1 MAEDIKIDNSA
12 FGMPSA
18 EADTLIIEVSKTD
31 YAFCEYNSK
40 KNKLLFAATH
50 HIDFNSIEK
59 PEEQL
64 IRGLNLF
71 QLSKKNHTNIFINH
85 HHSNF
90 TLCPEPFYNI
100 NNGKELLEFNI
111 GNVDQ
116 QIIKTNDINN
126 RIKIIYSVD
135 ENISNLIDAIFPQHQ
150 SKHTLCVLSQL
161 LLTYEDL
168 THEDVLVYIK
178 DDSLSLLIKNKQ
190 TLLLTNTYAIKS
202 TEDILYYLL
211 FSLEQYEL
219 NPLFVKIVLIGNINT
234 ASPLAN
240 SIKKYIKHV
249 RFGIGNKLI
258 DWTEVKGM
266 PQHYY
271 YSILNRLFCEL

>member
-40 KNKLLFAATH
+40 NNKLLFAATH
-50 HIDFNSIEK
+50 HIDSNSIEK

-71 QLSKKNHTNIFINH
+71 QLSKKNYNNVLVNY
-85 HHSNF
+85 HHSDF
-90 TLCPEPFYNI
+90 TICPDPFYNS
-100 NNGKELLEFNI
+100 NNAKEILEFNI
-111 GNVDQ
+111 GTVGH

-126 RIKIIYSVD
+126 HIKIIYSVD
-135 ENISNLIDAIFPQHQ
+135 ESTSNLIDSVFPQHQ
-150 SKHTLCVLSQL
+150 SKHSLCVLGQL
-161 LLTYEDL
+161 QLNSEDL
-168 THEDVLVYIK
+168 LNDEVVLYFKEDTISVV
-178 DDSLSLLIKNKQ
+178 IKNKQ
-190 TLLLTNTYAIKS
+190 TLLLANTYLIKS
-202 TEDILYYLL
+202 PEDVLYYLL
-211 FSLEQYEL
+211 FALEQYEL
-219 NPLFVKIVLIGNINT
+219 NPLFVKIVLTGNINT